1 VAVRKESRAA
11 EPGSPYAAGPAPR
24 GPVFVLATVLSLV
37 LVAGVAAA
45 GVLFYRVR
53 QAEGATSAG
62 TAATAAARSHAQKVL
77 SYDYRTLD
85 KSFAAAESSLTGD
98 FKTEYTRTT
107 DTVVRPSAEQYKVV
121 VKAEVV
127 STSVVRATSD
137 RVVVL
142 MYVDQTTTSTR
153 LDGPKLDLNRVRMT
167 LVKDGGKWLVSDL
180 DAL

>member
-1 VAVRKESRAA
+1 MSEMRPPRRRVAGDRARTRRPAPEATAAPAEEQAPARPVETADRTAAPPAEETGAPPAEPAAAVPAHPHSPVAVRKESRAA

-98 FKTEYTRTT
+98 FTTEYT
-107 DTVVRPSAEQYKVV
+107 
-121 VKAEVV
+121 
-127 STSVVRATSD
+127 
-137 RVVVL
+137 
-142 MYVDQTTTSTR
+142 
-153 LDGPKLDLNRVRMT
+153 
-167 LVKDGGKWLVSDL
+167 
-180 DAL
+180 